1 MCDLKLKGKRGLRS
15 VSVSLSLLL
24 ALGIGLAGCGSSDDV
39 LLPSQDGA
47 PASVP
52 VARADAYA
60 TTFETAVSIPSA
72 NGVLANDSPNA
83 VNGQAVVVNFQ
94 STSLNGG
101 QVTMTSNAGAFTYTP
116 PSGFVGVDTFGYELL
131 NGVGVSRTSVTIQV
145 TRDGPGVF
153 VDSRTG
159 NDGTG
164 NAATGVPFATVQ
176 AAINAAG
183 TGGDIIVLPGQG
195 TYLGQVNLLNG
206 QRLLGIKS
214 ALVNAQGVARPTFS
228 GPIVLADGNTIDS
241 VRVVGTSGI
250 AVDADGQNSGT
261 ITNCEVAN
269 NFDGTGIQL
278 RGIAGNWRIENN
290 TAQGI
295 DGIGIDMDTQG
306 SQTAVVLVNRNSIT
320 DSFRFGLGVAAFG
333 QSQLTVQADNN
344 ILTGNGPGL
353 GPNKEAV
360 GFLCGT
366 TDTGVLNL
374 QLVGNQNDA
383 LYAFVQTGK
392 SSINVERFAQ
402 FGTLNTGRAVVVQG
416 QVNDI
421 ADIPG
426 I

>member
-1 MCDLKLKGKRGLRS
+1 MWDSMRKGSRG
-15 VSVSLSLLL
+15 VKSVSLSLLV
-24 ALGIGLAGCGSSDDV
+24 ALGIGVAGCGSSDEV
-39 LLPSQDGA
+39 LLPSQGGA
-47 PASVP
+47 PAGLP
-52 VARADAYA
+52 VARADAYS
-60 TTFETAVSIPSA
+60 TTFETPLSVPAA
-72 NGVLANDSPNA
+72 TGVLVNDSPNA
-83 VNGQAVVVNFQ
+83 GNGQAVGVNFQ

-101 QVTMTSNAGAFTYTP
+101 QVTLTNNAGAFTYTP

-131 NGVGVSRTSVTIQV
+131 NGFGVSRTTVTVQV

-164 NAATGVPFATVQ
+164 DAATGVPFATVQ
-176 AAINAAG
+176 AAIAAAG
-183 TGGDIIVLPGQG
+183 PGGDIVVFPGQG

-214 ALVNAQGVARPTFS
+214 ALVNAQGVVRPTFA
-228 GPIVLADGNTIDS
+228 GPIVLADGNTVDS

-250 AVDADGQNSGT
+250 AIDADGQNSGT

-278 RGIAGNWRIENN
+278 RGIAGNWRIESN

-320 DSFRFGLGVAAFG
+320 DSFRFGLGMAAFA
-333 QSQLTVQADNN
+333 QSRLTVQVNN
-344 ILTGNGPGL
+344 NTLTGNGPGL

-360 GFLCGT
+360 GVLCPA

-374 QLVGNQNDA
+374 QFVGNQNDA
-383 LYAFVQTGK
+383 LYAFLQTGG
-392 SSINVERFAQ
+392 STINVERFAQ
-402 FGTLNTGRAVVVQG
+402 FGTLNTGTAVVLQG
-416 QVNDI
+416 QVNDV